1 MALVQTT
8 QLPAPPLGVQQPTR
22 ARKQT
27 QEPNLRERKKARARE
42 TILTMACELIDARGY
57 PETKMRE
64 IARAAEVSYQTLYN
78 YFPTKALRLQE
89 LLIRAMPTTVGQKL
103 ARMPDGSDPLDATIE
118 LIQCYFDAISFC
130 ERHLWLEVA
139 TELVKTAEPERCL
152 LSVIDGD
159 SQHKL
164 ERLFADFQGS
174 SKLDTRI
181 DPRLMADTSHQLIN
195 SALLDYL
202 TNTDQTRV
210 DASERLIEQIRLV
223 ITPYVSG

>member
-8 QLPAPPLGVQQPTR
+8 QLPAPPLGVQQGSR
-22 ARKQT
+22 AGKQT

-42 TILTMACELIDARGY
+42 TILTTAQELIDERGY
-57 PETKMRE
+57 PNTKMRE

-78 YFPTKALRLQE
+78 YFPTKALILQE
-89 LLIRAMPTTVGQKL
+89 LLVRAMPTTVSQKL
-103 ARMPDGSDPLDATIE
+103 TRMPGGSDPLDATIE

-130 ERHLWLEVA
+130 ERNLWLEVA

-152 LSVIDGD
+152 LSVIDED

-181 DPRLMADTSHQLIN
+181 DPLLMADTSHQLIN

-202 TNTDQTRV
+202 SNTDQTR
-210 DASERLIEQIRLV
+210 AEACKRLIEQIRLV
-223 ITPYVSG
+223 LTPYVSG